1 MAGLDDLVNKAKDL
15 VSGDK
20 AGNGGG
26 ESIIDKVKK
35 VATDE
40 RIDQVSDQI
49 QKITPDSLDGKVQQ
63 IAEQA
68 KKLN

>member
-20 AGNGGG
+20 GTKGGS

-40 RIDQVSDQI
+40 RIDQVSEQI
-49 QKITPDSLDGKVQQ
+49 QKVTPDAIDSKVQGL
-63 IAEQA
+63 AEQA
-68 KKLN
+68 KKFN

>member
-15 VSGDK
+15 ISGDK
-20 AGNGGG
+20 GAKGGS

-40 RIDQVSDQI
+40 RIDQVSEQI
-49 QKITPDSLDGKVQQ
+49 QKVTPDALDGKVQS

-68 KKLN
+68 KKIN